1 VTAMVATALTL
12 VALAGTA
19 VVLSPEP
26 ARQAVTLSVFGLLL
40 SVLFVL
46 LGAPDVA
53 LSQLAVGSA
62 ALPLMVLLTVDK
74 IHRGH
79 PTATEP
85 ADRAD
90 RRAQDDRRD
99 QDARDDR

>member
-1 VTAMVATALTL
+1 MTTALIAVALTL

-19 VVLSPEP
+19 VVLTGEP
-26 ARQAVTLSVFGLLL
+26 ARQAVTVSVFGLLL

-62 ALPLMVLLTVDK
+62 ALPLMVLLTVRR
-74 IHRGH
+74 IRRGH
-79 PTATEP
+79 PPGNPQGGSEDVP
-85 ADRAD
+85 AHPRRGPRSGDR
-90 RRAQDDRRD
+90 
-99 QDARDDR
+99 

>member
-1 VTAMVATALTL
+1 MTTAMIAVALTL

-19 VVLSPEP
+19 VVLTGEP
-26 ARQAVTLSVFGLLL
+26 ARQAVTVSVFGLLL

-62 ALPLMVLLTVDK
+62 VLPLMVLLTVHKLRRSERDGQ
-74 IHRGH
+74 RGGEQH
-79 PTATEP
+79 GGQDG
-85 ADRAD
+85 DR
-90 RRAQDDRRD
+90 
-99 QDARDDR
+99 

>member
-1 VTAMVATALTL
+1 MTALVATALTL

-19 VVLSPEP
+19 VVLTAEP
-26 ARQAVTLSVFGLLL
+26 GRQAVTLSVFGLLL

-74 IHRGH
+74 IRRGH
-79 PTATEP
+79 PGAPTRP
-85 ADRAD
+85 GDPGDRGD
-90 RRAQDDRRD
+90 R
-99 QDARDDR
+99 